1 MGFRFFFRDPHAGFW
16 LALVVLATVEM
27 LRRIAFAGSPE
38 DRRSGVLLGSMLLAS
53 LGLFAVD
60 GDLAPRMPYYA
71 ALPIWALSAS
81 ALAGA
86 LRLAGRRAWLAMPAG
101 GLAMIGL
108 AVLAGL
114 LTVRFDERLEGSLS
128 FFSFIEPRHVAAA
141 DFAESETASDDRFV
155 VYPFS
160 FGWWLEGAAG
170 RDAYE
175 VGRFGNT
182 EQSRQSSVA
191 EQILA
196 GDHVLSNGVLLIG
209 DAFPLDVA
217 GTPQI
222 WLTLPDRGERLP
234 LVLFDDA
241 ATQLLAFD
249 GAGVLQPR
257 MLTHFDRELAIV
269 EEPGLLRLEKTFA
282 DADLS
287 VTQRTEVARGRYAW
301 SVHYRASDPSRAVS
315 RLSIPLAF
323 AYASEVEIDEAGRL
337 LVRHDL
343 REHSGLRYEAL
354 VELRLTGRNAVVSV
368 AAEATPA
375 APGSGERNVTVAIEP
390 WASEFGVSLDF
401 RVLSLRLLSE
411 VRPRTFALET
421 LVEATLAYTRA
432 DELAGADSIDFVALD
447 LQPSPVWL
455 PALPD
460 AIDAR
465 LRASPA
471 FELAHEREGIVFF
484 RVQKTPW
491 VVDFASAA
499 EAPGYAEVE
508 GFKDRARW
516 FGPGVSD
523 VTIEELEVLGRS
535 RTVVSGEVAHRPEQ
549 WSGFVLKT
557 PSLDWTGS
565 DDFAFQFRWGSL
577 VGLEDLAVGFVDDE
591 DRRLG
596 LAHPRRR
603 SAAAARRLAGLVREP
618 R

>member
-1 MGFRFFFRDPHAGFW
+1 MRVPAAESGRGFG
-16 LALVVLATVEM
+16 
-27 LRRIAFAGSPE
+27 GS
-38 DRRSGVLLGSMLLAS
+38 G
-53 LGLFAVD
+53 
-60 GDLAPRMPYYA
+60 
-71 ALPIWALSAS
+71 
-81 ALAGA
+81 
-86 LRLAGRRAWLAMPAG
+86 
-101 GLAMIGL
+101 
-108 AVLAGL
+108 
-114 LTVRFDERLEGSLS
+114 LS

-287 VTQRTEVARGRYAW
+287 VTQRTEVACGRYAW
-301 SVHYRASDPSRAVS
+301 SVHCRASDPSRAVS

-432 DELAGADSIDFVALD
+432 DELASADSIDFVALD

-516 FGPGVSD
+516 FGSGVSD
-523 VTIEELEVLGRS
+523 VTIGELEVLGRS

-549 WSGFVLKT
+549 WSGLVLKT

-591 DRRLG
+591 DRRWVWCIPAGAALPLRDG
-596 LAHPRRR
+596 WLAWFVSRGE
-603 SAAAARRLAGLVREP
+603 AARQDEGFDWERVAQIYVTALAGPDVEAPPTELEIAFIGVVER
-618 R
+618 